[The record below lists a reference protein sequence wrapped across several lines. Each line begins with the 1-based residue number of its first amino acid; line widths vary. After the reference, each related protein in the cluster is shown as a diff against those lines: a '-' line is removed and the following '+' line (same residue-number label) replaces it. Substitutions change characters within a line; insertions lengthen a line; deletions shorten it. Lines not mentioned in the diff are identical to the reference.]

1 MHKALPARTVLLAG
15 LMLAATAVHAQSKAG
30 SQVLPVW
37 DKKSGQVEALLVLEP
52 IETSARK
59 PFSKAA
65 LDASFGLSGGDQLG
79 LVCGPGRLS
88 GSIGAL
94 VGNCL
99 VAAVDVDGR
108 TSRNGAVSASAARS
122 GSRVGVA
129 FTQRDQS
136 LPAWLMA
143 GSPQA
148 RVNTNA
154 LTLMGERN
162 VGREATVSIGGTLA
176 RARLVSPSAA
186 TGLQDRWDMQALT
199 IGARFGRF
207 SANVVGRVV
216 DTAADQRFGGV
227 DLGFSWR
234 TPWSGQLSIGAENV
248 VTRGR
253 NPFSRPSTE
262 DDEAAVPYV
271 RYQQDL

>member
-1 MHKALPARTVLLAG
+1 MHPSLPARTALIAGLLLA
-15 LMLAATAVHAQSKAG
+15 ASAVHAQSRPQ
-30 SQVLPVW
+30 SHVLPVW

-52 IETSARK
+52 LDSRTRK

-65 LDASFGLSGGDQLG
+65 LDASFGVSAGDQLG
-79 LVCGPGRLS
+79 LVCGPRS
-88 GSIGAL
+88 TTGSIGGL

-108 TSRNGAVSASAARS
+108 TSRNGAVGATAGRN
-122 GSRVGVA
+122 GTRLGVG

-136 LPAWLMA
+136 LPAWLSA
-143 GSPQA
+143 GTPQA
-148 RVNTNA
+148 RVSTNA
-154 LTLMGERN
+154 LTLVGERN

-176 RARLVSPSAA
+176 RARLVSPSTA
-186 TGLQDRWDMQALT
+186 TALQDRWDMQALS

-216 DTAADQRFGGV
+216 DSAADQRWGGV

-253 NPFSRPSTE
+253 NPFSRSSAEE
-262 DDEAAVPYV
+262 DQAAVPYV